1 MKIMEINKNN
11 MKIFSKYKSDQLNL
25 NSIKGYKI
33 RLKYKK

>member
-25 NSIKGYKI
+25 NSIK
-33 RLKYKK
+33 RV